1 MPTWSRTQ
9 TRFIDASPES
19 IWDVISTPG
28 LWPSF
33 DDDIQTFSP
42 VDDPALVGPG
52 GPRRLRAGERVRVVP
67 KARLRGMVHGL
78 TAPPASLTTLSTD
91 QELVWHQPQ
100 PGGGTTQSWLLTPEG
115 EGTLLTRSTTVD
127 GPLAPVLGPAFGGA
141 LSHDLGAVVARL
153 SRMVTM
159 PSAAAR
165 LPLVVIAGGS
175 GQLGTRLA
183 HALMARGRRVVVLTR
198 RINPRVAYPQLEWDG
213 ATTQGEWTRVFT
225 DRYGVDV
232 VNLAGSRIG
241 TKGPQAA
248 ATLVSS
254 RINPTRVLVRAAQES
269 GARVAHWVQASGLVP
284 HTDADSP
291 AVTES
296 SVLDPWGEAI
306 PGMTDLVHRWEDA
319 AADAPTDHLVYL
331 RTGTVL
337 DREFEAFRALAA
349 LATTGA
355 GGSTAGGKQWV
366 PWIHVEDWLR
376 LALSG
381 LDAEPGARLTSGPV
395 VAAAPFP
402 VMNRE
407 LMRALRTKLAPGGLG
422 LPMPAG
428 LLKLGAGLLRKDA
441 GLLIGSTLPASE
453 VVPVSGFAFTHPR
466 LEGAVEDLLT

>member
-1 MPTWSRTQ
+1 MPIWSRTQ
-9 TRFIDASPES
+9 TRYLAASPES
-19 IWDVISTPG
+19 VWDVLSTPG
-28 LWPSF
+28 LWPAF
-33 DDDIQTFSP
+33 DDDIQTFTP
-42 VDDPALVGPG
+42 VDTPALVGPE
-52 GPRRLRAGERVRVVP
+52 GPRTLRRGERVKVVP
-67 KARLRGMVHGL
+67 RARVRGMVHGL
-78 TAPPASLTTLSTD
+78 TAPPAILTSVVTD
-91 QELVWHQPQ
+91 QELTWFQKQ
-100 PGGGTTQSWLLTPEG
+100 PGGGTTQTWQLTPEG
-115 EGTLLTRSTTVD
+115 KGTLLTRSVKVE
-127 GPLAPVLGPAFGGA
+127 GPLAPVLGPAFGEA

-153 SRMVTM
+153 SHMVTM
-159 PSAAAR
+159 PPDAAR

-175 GQLGTRLA
+175 GQLGQKLA

-198 RINPRVAYPQLEWDG
+198 HMNTRAAYPQIEWDG
-213 ATTQGEWTRVFT
+213 ATTAGDWTRVFR
-225 DRYGVDV
+225 DGAGVDV
-232 VNLAGSRIG
+232 VNLCGSRIG
-241 TKGPQAA
+241 AKGPQAA

-284 HTDADSP
+284 QTDADSP

-296 SVLDPWGEAI
+296 SVVDPWGEAV

-355 GGSTAGGKQWV
+355 GGATAGGKQWV

-381 LDAEPGARLTSGPV
+381 LDAEPGARLPSGPV

-407 LMRALRTKLAPGGLG
+407 LMRSLRTKLAPGGLG
-422 LPMPAG
+422 LPIPAG

-441 GLLIGSTLPASE
+441 GLLIGSTLPASA

-466 LEGAVEDLLT
+466 LDSALDDLLN

>member
-78 TAPPASLTTLSTD
+78 TAPPATLTTLSTD
-91 QELVWHQPQ
+91 QELVWRQPQ
-100 PGGGTTQSWLLTPEG
+100 PGGGTTQFWLLTPEG
-115 EGTLLTRSTTVD
+115 EGTLLTRSTTVE

-198 RINPRVAYPQLEWDG
+198 RVDPRVAYPQLKWDG

-241 TKGPQAA
+241 AKGPQAA

-254 RINPTRVLVRAAQES
+254 RINPTRVLVRAAREA
-269 GARVAHWVQASGLVP
+269 GVRVAHWVQASGVVP
-284 HTDADSP
+284 QTDSEAP
-291 AVTES
+291 VVTES
-296 SVLDPWGEAI
+296 SVLDPLSEAS
-306 PGMTDLVHRWEDA
+306 PGMTDLIHRWEDA
-319 AADAPTDHLVYL
+319 AAEAPTDHLTYI
-331 RTGTVL
+331 RTGIVL
-337 DREFEAFRALAA
+337 DREAEAFRSLAA
-349 LATTGA
+349 LAATGA
-355 GGSTAGGKQWV
+355 GGPTASGKQWV
-366 PWIHVEDWLR
+366 PWIHSEDWVR
-376 LALSG
+376 LALAG
-381 LDAEPGARLTSGPV
+381 LDAEPGARLPAGPV
-395 VAAAPFP
+395 IAAAPHP
-402 VMNRE
+402 VRNAE
-407 LMRALRTKLAPGGLG
+407 LMKALRKRLAPGGLG
-422 LPMPAG
+422 LPMPTS
-428 LLKLGAGLLRKDA
+428 LTKFGAGLIGKD
-441 GLLIGSTLPASE
+441 PAILTGGVRTRSE
-453 VVPVSGFAFTHPR
+453 VLPRSGLAFTHPR
-466 LEGAVEDLLT
+466 LEGAVQDLLS

>member
-1 MPTWSRTQ
+1 
-9 TRFIDASPES
+9 
-19 IWDVISTPG
+19 
-28 LWPSF
+28 
-33 DDDIQTFSP
+33 
-42 VDDPALVGPG
+42 
-52 GPRRLRAGERVRVVP
+52 
-67 KARLRGMVHGL
+67 
-78 TAPPASLTTLSTD
+78 
-91 QELVWHQPQ
+91 
-100 PGGGTTQSWLLTPEG
+100 
-115 EGTLLTRSTTVD
+115 
-127 GPLAPVLGPAFGGA
+127 
-141 LSHDLGAVVARL
+141 
-153 SRMVTM
+153 
-159 PSAAAR
+159 
-165 LPLVVIAGGS
+165 
-175 GQLGTRLA
+175 
-183 HALMARGRRVVVLTR
+183 
-198 RINPRVAYPQLEWDG
+198 
-213 ATTQGEWTRVFT
+213 
-225 DRYGVDV
+225 
-232 VNLAGSRIG
+232 
-241 TKGPQAA
+241 
-248 ATLVSS
+248 LVSS

-284 HTDADSP
+284 QADADSP